1 MPEDWGKI
9 RNRTHRMMCQSENR
23 GMIGRK
29 RIYLLTFLLVALMAV
44 GCARTP
50 TPSIGPSAPTITL
63 EPCHLS
69 APGLSTRL
77 PAECGTLTVYED
89 RAAQSGRQISLR
101 VAVIPALSRNP
112 APDPLFYI
120 TGGPGGASTQDFVQF
135 SWVFERINQERD
147 IVLVDQ
153 RGTGQSHPLDCP
165 ALPEIDTA
173 SLSDD
178 EILEQSATHCLDQL
192 DANLDLYKTS
202 IAMDD
207 LDDVRAALGYEK
219 INLYG
224 ISYGTRAA
232 LTYLRQHEDHVR
244 TVILD
249 GVVPQD
255 EPLGTS
261 IASDAQRALDLIF
274 DRCAAD
280 STCAQAFPDLR
291 QEFQMLVESLE
302 QEPAQVTIPHP
313 ATDEPTEVEFT
324 SDALA
329 TTVRMFS
336 YSQETVALL
345 PLLIHTAQTSGDL
358 SRLAAQYL
366 IVSQELED
374 TISEGMHHSVVCAE
388 DVPFYYDGE
397 EFAGD
402 QDAEAQSYLGEVYLE
417 LEKICALWPVTG
429 VPAEFKA
436 PVSSDVPVLLLSGEA
451 DPVTPAAN
459 GDQAAKTLSNSLH
472 LVAPGQGHGVIMRGC
487 VPRIA
492 TDFIEQGTLQEL
504 DTACIGDIRPMPFF
518 VSFTGPSISEV
529 RP

>member
-1 MPEDWGKI
+1 MIERT
-9 RNRTHRMMCQSENR
+9 RN
-23 GMIGRK
+23 
-29 RIYLLTFLLVALMAV
+29 YLFVFLLLALMTA
-44 GCARTP
+44 GCAGTP
-50 TPSIGPSAPTITL
+50 TSSVAPSGPTIVL

-69 APGLSTRL
+69 APGTATRL
-77 PAECGTLTVYED
+77 PARCGALTVYED

-135 SWVFERINQERD
+135 AWVFERINQERD

-165 ALPEIDTA
+165 MLPDDDTV

-178 EILEQSATHCLDQL
+178 EILKQSVAHCLEQL
-192 DANLDLYKTS
+192 DADLDLYKTS

-232 LTYLRQHEDHVR
+232 LTYLRQHEDRVR

-249 GVVPQD
+249 GVLPQD
-255 EPLGTS
+255 EPLGAS
-261 IASDAQRALDLIF
+261 IAGDAQRALDLIF

-280 STCAQAFPDLR
+280 SACAQAFPDLR
-291 QEFQMLVESLE
+291 QEFHMLMESLE
-302 QEPAQVTIPHP
+302 QEPAQVTAPHP

-329 TTVRMFS
+329 ATVRLFS
-336 YSQETVALL
+336 YSQETAALL

-366 IVSQELED
+366 IVSQELRD
-374 TISEGMHHSVVCAE
+374 TISEGMHHSVICAE
-388 DVPFYYDGE
+388 DAPFYYDGE
-397 EFAGD
+397 KFAGD
-402 QDAEAQSYLGEVYLE
+402 TDAEMQSYLGEIYLE
-417 LEKICALWPVTG
+417 LEKVCALWPVTE
-429 VPAEFKA
+429 VPADFKT

-451 DPVTPAAN
+451 DPVTPASN
-459 GDQAAKTLSNSLH
+459 GGQAARTLTHSLH
-472 LVAPGQGHGVIMRGC
+472 LVAPGQGHGIIARGC
-487 VPRIA
+487 LPRVA
-492 TDFIEQGTLQEL
+492 ADFIEQGGLQEL
-504 DTACIGDIRPMPFF
+504 DTACVGDIRPMPFF
-518 VSFTGPSISEV
+518 VSFTGPSVSEV

>member
-1 MPEDWGKI
+1 
-9 RNRTHRMMCQSENR
+9 
-23 GMIGRK
+23 MIGHK
-29 RIYLLTFLLVALMAV
+29 RVYLLAFLLLAVMMA

-50 TPSIGPSAPTITL
+50 TPSVEPSGPTIIL
-63 EPCHLS
+63 ESCHLS

-101 VAVIPALSRNP
+101 VAVIPAISRNP

-120 TGGPGGASTQDFVQF
+120 TGGPGGASTQDFIQF
-135 SWVFERINQERD
+135 AWVFERINEERD

-165 ALPEIDTA
+165 ALPEKDTA

-178 EILEQSATHCLDQL
+178 DALEQSVAHCLEQL

-207 LDDVRAALGYEK
+207 LDEVRAALGYEK

-224 ISYGTRAA
+224 VSYGTRAA
-232 LTYLRQHEDHVR
+232 LTYLRQHEDRVR
-244 TVILD
+244 AMILD
-249 GVVPQD
+249 GVLPQD
-255 EPLGTS
+255 EPLGAS
-261 IASDAQRALDLIF
+261 IASDAQHALDLIF

-280 STCAQAFPDLR
+280 STCVQAFPDLR
-291 QEFQMLVESLE
+291 QEFWALVESLE
-302 QEPAQVTIPHP
+302 QEPVQVTIPHP
-313 ATDEPTEVEFT
+313 ATDKPTEAVFT
-324 SDALA
+324 PAALA
-329 TTVRMFS
+329 TTVRLFS

-374 TISEGMHHSVVCAE
+374 TISEGMHHSVICAE
-388 DVPFYYDGE
+388 DVPFYYDAG

-402 QDAEAQSYLGEVYLE
+402 QDAEAQSYLGETYLE

-429 VPAEFKA
+429 VPADFKA

-451 DPVTPAAN
+451 DPVTPASN
-459 GDQAAKTLSNSLH
+459 GDHAAETLSNSLR
-472 LVAPGQGHGVIMRGC
+472 LVAPGQGHGIIMRGC

-492 TDFIEQGTLQEL
+492 TDFIELGTVQEL
-504 DTACIGDIRPMPFF
+504 DTSCISEIRPMPFF
-518 VSFTGPSISEV
+518 VSFTGPSVTEV
-529 RP
+529 GQ